1 MMKRREFLFT
11 TLAGAVGVATVP
23 LSAFDNTAEGTS
35 AGCSVP
41 FPKAEGLTESVAD
54 FVLGKKL
61 SDVPAD
67 VMELGKKSILDAFG
81 LALYGATDETWKIL
95 DRYTAQFQSKDK
107 GATVLGTDVR
117 LPSRFA
123 AFANGVAIHAE
134 DFDDTQLATHS
145 DRVYGLLTH
154 PTVPVLPAALAV
166 AELQP
171 ASGKD
176 FMLAYHLGVEVE
188 CKVAEAI
195 APRHYED
202 GFHSTGTCG
211 VFGSA
216 IACAKLNK
224 FSSEQ
229 IVLSMGLAASQSSG
243 LRESFGTMTKPF
255 HAGHAA
261 EAGIIAAD
269 LVALGWTAAPK
280 ILEAPRGFFHAY
292 GGTFDP
298 ETMKTLGRP
307 WTFASPG
314 VSIKPYPSGSL
325 THPAMTELQRIIREQ
340 KFKASDVESM
350 EVGTNRNMPNA
361 LIHHQ
366 PKTAL
371 QAKFSME
378 FCMAILLIEG
388 KAGLS
393 EFTDSVVNRPDVQ
406 EMIGRVHFVVNPEAE
421 AAGYDKMTSILKIT
435 LKNGR
440 VIIGR
445 ADFAKGSPA
454 NPMTFDEVTE
464 KFMGCAESAKWPTS
478 KAKQIVESV
487 RHLEDVPNMQNLT
500 SLCRK

>member
-1 MMKRREFLFT
+1 
-11 TLAGAVGVATVP
+11 
-23 LSAFDNTAEGTS
+23 
-35 AGCSVP
+35 
-41 FPKAEGLTESVAD
+41 
-54 FVLGKKL
+54 
-61 SDVPAD
+61 
-67 VMELGKKSILDAFG
+67 
-81 LALYGATDETWKIL
+81 
-95 DRYTAQFQSKDK
+95 
-107 GATVLGTDVR
+107 
-117 LPSRFA
+117 
-123 AFANGVAIHAE
+123 
-134 DFDDTQLATHS
+134 
-145 DRVYGLLTH
+145 
-154 PTVPVLPAALAV
+154 
-166 AELQP
+166 
-171 ASGKD
+171 
-176 FMLAYHLGVEVE
+176 
-188 CKVAEAI
+188 
-195 APRHYED
+195 
-202 GFHSTGTCG
+202 
-211 VFGSA
+211 
-216 IACAKLNK
+216 
-224 FSSEQ
+224 
-229 IVLSMGLAASQSSG
+229 
-243 LRESFGTMTKPF
+243 
-255 HAGHAA
+255 
-261 EAGIIAAD
+261 
-269 LVALGWTAAPK
+269 
-280 ILEAPRGFFHAY
+280 
-292 GGTFDP
+292 
-298 ETMKTLGRP
+298 MKTLGHP

-440 VIIGR
+440 VITGR

-464 KFMGCAESAKWPTS
+464 KFMGCAESAKWSTS

-487 RHLEDVPNMQNLT
+487 RHLEDVPSMQNLT